1 MFIVYIQIAIAYK
14 FPVLA
19 TQLTAGHIE
28 LSFYGPN
35 ICWRKKIGNSKK
47 KQTKLTK
54 RKKTEEIYQ
63 PVLSIKNTKPCRSEM
78 NQPGISLRGRY
89 GQNI

>member
-47 KQTKLTK
+47 TNKTYQA
-54 RKKTEEIYQ
+54 KKNRGNISTCFEYKKHKTM
-63 PVLSIKNTKPCRSEM
+63 SIRNESARH
-78 NQPGISLRGRY
+78 ISQGKV
-89 GQNI
+89 

>member
-1 MFIVYIQIAIAYK
+1 MFIVYIQIAIVYK

-47 KQTKLTK
+47 NKQNLPSE
-54 RKKTEEIYQ
+54 KKTEEIYQ

-78 NQPGISLRGRY
+78 NQPGISRRGRY
-89 GQNI
+89 DQNI